1 MFEEFVQDVEDELG
15 PLNPDW
21 FEELTAK
28 AAEDNGCDGNEEDH
42 GTGAPCAQGIHSEP
56 LLGRPT
62 PDSQMFSTPK
72 IFRRQTDDNLHQVQ
86 QTSPSQTEK
95 SPWTDSSP
103 CFISDP
109 FCDLCRPQAKKG
121 HELPDTPA
129 TTMDQS
135 AKRISESLG
144 ADMNPDIS
152 WTSSLNTPSL
162 LSPTVLLCKK
172 VEQTHPASITSEKHV
187 IFVRRLFPSVLMD
200 SESKTESRQNDRSTV
215 KHDGGLGGETE
226 CPLNV
231 SFEEIRGGWKQK
243 VPAAIEDGEVRNTV
257 ENVLDGAEDVLSF
270 LFSNSNSTLRRV
282 RSRERIKRRNP
293 PTPPATSESQTDL
306 DAAAEDIHG
315 DTTVPSKTKSP
326 LRAKDCGMTQW
337 SPLSISQISD
347 SYVGQMSLK
356 ESVLLNG
363 VTVEPT
369 NVGQSMS
376 FSHDGQKTCPN
387 TKPEHILMSQES
399 SLALSLSKKPRKF
412 VYSLQKAHPT
422 RETVCDN
429 PSASTPE
436 NRKLP
441 HKSTPLSKGV
451 EHAAVSTEKK
461 SREQGGTSQTVPSQY
476 LSRDHDVDM
485 TQLCRA
491 FAEDFSQES
500 ILKRSLKSCEAAE
513 DRVCGAVSKQNKKV
527 AYEAKNCTIK
537 KELDLHNAGKGELT
551 SLPEAVDAGGKTETP
566 NLASAALSHIYST
579 SGSRTFSNG
588 GKAPEVQ
595 SHSGFKTASDKI
607 IPVPREAVTRA
618 RASLDEYVGGSAVI
632 ETRGKNDVS
641 KTLEPTERNSDCQT
655 DGIPERKNKTTPEG
669 VSSSH
674 SPYGCAFKTASNR
687 KITLSSVHIQKA
699 KEMFKDLENED
710 HVSPSRSPS
719 FLKQDLEPPCTL
731 TASQRADVTE
741 LCSLLEEAGSQFDF
755 TQAKNAKFSSES
767 QDEWDPEFL
776 ADINFDDSFSSNVE
790 KRSQVKMN
798 TADKHMSLSDHT
810 SERDKSSDGCSSSR
824 CLRDTG
830 DATKSVGFKSA
841 PMKAVHTSEE
851 NVMKARDIFS
861 DLDEKHTGG
870 AETLNTR
877 SGAVIKGREACNVPD
892 HTGSP
897 MDNYCVEFEAGGIQ
911 QALYDEAINP
921 GFGPESVQSCHGF
934 STAAGKKIRMSQ
946 SALLKAK
953 RLLGDCDFEDAGL
966 DDQSRDNEHI
976 RRCAMVTSA
985 SQETIDSLPA
995 PQTDVLGVQ
1004 NERGL
1009 LTANGK
1015 KSTGGLLE
1023 GYSCRDD
1030 RFVGTCANKL
1040 VRDSRLIGVE
1050 GFKTASGKGVAVST
1064 KALQQAK
1071 AGFKDCG
1078 DFGSELNVQPSLCD
1092 PGMRRCGFTTAGGK
1106 RVLVSEEAL
1115 MKARSLMSEVG
1126 DHDSICSGPFLSG
1139 GFPSAQTNRS
1149 KASASARSNTDA
1161 CRKREASSGENGE
1174 RALKGASSSSETG
1187 RAGQGKSCGFS
1198 TASGKRVSV
1207 SESALQKARTL
1218 LDECRFDKEQNMLER
1233 GFGFSTASAKEV
1245 FVSEEAKGVFDDSV
1259 EPDAQKSQDPSRKH
1273 LAYRPEL
1280 SSFGYGTVSGKG
1292 VPVSKEALQNAV
1304 DKFMDCSD
1312 EPLLKMP
1319 KNEAHESVK
1328 PGLPSNQHEGPGAV
1342 LQETKRAKTLFP
1354 SGSFQGESSLNDFK
1368 ALGLSGCTI
1377 TQQKYLQQEAMA
1389 CTKALLEDEDLHE
1402 LCEVTSDESPMNKD
1416 AVMKRGQGKWIL
1428 SDNHPPLKRR
1438 LLAEFDRTTDSSER
1452 RALNPAKT
1460 CPSGV
1465 MQDRRVFRH
1474 KVPLQ
1479 PNITHPNRTVPARV
1493 IDKSLSAAPE
1503 AKSRPG
1509 KPSTPRMPV
1518 FVPPFHKHSKTG
1530 AQMDRPKQETRRAAS
1545 LFVPPFKK
1553 NPAER
1558 PLNQR
1563 DCNSKTCTDASSS
1576 FPAVNDEI
1584 VPRTSEGSELQV
1596 LSGSDDKSVVMSPE
1610 SPRQSASEDVV
1621 QLARDLQDMRIRKK
1635 NRQTVRPLPGSLF
1648 LAKTPGLA
1656 RVSLLDAV
1664 GHKCPAQYT
1673 EEDLYKYGVHRHVSR
1688 ITSSNAEHF
1697 RFRCDD
1703 FFKAELFAETGSIQ
1717 LADGGWLVPDVN
1729 KTVGKEEFYRAL
1741 CDTPGV
1747 DPKLISDVW
1756 VHNHYRWI
1764 VWKRASMERAFP
1776 MEMGS
1781 LCLTPEQVLLQLK
1794 YRYDVE
1800 IDNSKRPALRKIME
1814 RDDTPAK
1821 TLVLCVCG
1829 IVSEGCGVS
1838 ERNTDPRTQSAAGVI
1853 WLTDGWYA
1861 IRGLL
1866 DTPLTAA
1873 LSKGRLPVGGKLVI
1887 HGAELVGSHEACSP
1901 LEAPDSLMLKISA
1914 NGTRHAR
1921 WDSKLGF
1928 YRDPRPFQLP
1938 LSTLYS
1944 NGGPVGCVDILVL
1957 RSYPTQWMEKTPN
1970 GTFIFRNERAE
1981 EKEVRRHEDKKHKVM
1996 EVLFAQVQE
2005 QFEKKESGK
2014 AKSSGPRRS
2023 LSRREIES
2031 LQDGEELHEA
2041 TEGDPVNTE
2050 ARLSEQQL
2058 AALANYRRSLE
2069 ERKQARLQELFR
2081 QALMDAQDGEGSCPN
2096 REVNPVWKLCVCDCG
2111 DAQSNSVYIL
2121 NIWRPSLELRSLLKE
2136 GKRYKAYHL
2145 STSEGRKRAGSAALQ
2160 LSTTKKTQ
2168 FQHTQVLPERLQ
2180 ELFTARVCVLFKALQ
2195 NPAFCSPCSEVDIVG
2210 CVISIV
2216 DQHGPSPVLYLA
2228 DEKMDFVSVRCCSTL
2243 PHLAV
2248 EDMVKPQ
2255 VMLALK
2261 NAQIRRVS
2269 APIPALYAGDL
2280 TLFSANSKDTHLQER
2295 LAYLRNFVLRQ
2306 EHFIKTAEEKLFSL
2320 LSSDGLRSMVS
2331 PKTPSWKAELRPYGR
2346 PDVTPQQPMHNSGF
2360 LTPLIK
2366 RTPQS
2371 GSTSEGK
2378 DQKSLKRKRG
2388 LEYLSRIPSPPPLN
2402 PLGALA
2408 SPRINKTFHPPRRS
2422 EPACSTAAPRS
2433 AVTPPVR
2440 DEWVNDEELAMI
2452 DTQALLDGL
2461 REKDRSTTSN

>member
-86 QTSPSQTEK
+86 QTSPSQTGSSKK

-103 CFISDP
+103 CFIRFDKEGYRKQVKYAGKNNNV
-109 FCDLCRPQAKKG
+109 FFLCK
-121 HELPDTPA
+121 
-129 TTMDQS
+129 DQS

-162 LSPTVLLCKK
+162 LSPTVLLCKY
-172 VEQTHPASITSEKHV
+172 QSMFF

-215 KHDGGLGGETE
+215 KHDETE

-412 VYSLQKAHPT
+412 VYSLQ
-422 RETVCDN
+422 
-429 PSASTPE
+429 
-436 NRKLP
+436 
-441 HKSTPLSKGV
+441 KSTPLSKGV

-976 RRCAMVTSA
+976 RRW
-985 SQETIDSLPA
+985 
-995 PQTDVLGVQ
+995 VQ

-1233 GFGFSTASAKEV
+1233 GF
-1245 FVSEEAKGVFDDSV
+1245 
-1259 EPDAQKSQDPSRKH
+1259 
-1273 LAYRPEL
+1273 
-1280 SSFGYGTVSGKG
+1280 
-1292 VPVSKEALQNAV
+1292 
-1304 DKFMDCSD
+1304 
-1312 EPLLKMP
+1312 
-1319 KNEAHESVK
+1319 
-1328 PGLPSNQHEGPGAV
+1328 
-1342 LQETKRAKTLFP
+1342 
-1354 SGSFQGESSLNDFK
+1354 
-1368 ALGLSGCTI
+1368 
-1377 TQQKYLQQEAMA
+1377 
-1389 CTKALLEDEDLHE
+1389 
-1402 LCEVTSDESPMNKD
+1402 
-1416 AVMKRGQGKWIL
+1416 
-1428 SDNHPPLKRR
+1428 
-1438 LLAEFDRTTDSSER
+1438 ER

-1460 CPSGV
+1460 CPSG
-1465 MQDRRVFRH
+1465 
-1474 KVPLQ
+1474 
-1479 PNITHPNRTVPARV
+1479 
-1493 IDKSLSAAPE
+1493 
-1503 AKSRPG
+1503 
-1509 KPSTPRMPV
+1509 
-1518 FVPPFHKHSKTG
+1518 
-1530 AQMDRPKQETRRAAS
+1530 
-1545 LFVPPFKK
+1545 
-1553 NPAER
+1553 
-1558 PLNQR
+1558 
-1563 DCNSKTCTDASSS
+1563 
-1576 FPAVNDEI
+1576 
-1584 VPRTSEGSELQV
+1584 
-1596 LSGSDDKSVVMSPE
+1596 
-1610 SPRQSASEDVV
+1610 
-1621 QLARDLQDMRIRKK
+1621 QL
-1635 NRQTVRPLPGSLF
+1635 
-1648 LAKTPGLA
+1648 
-1656 RVSLLDAV
+1656 
-1664 GHKCPAQYT
+1664 
-1673 EEDLYKYGVHRHVSR
+1673 E
-1688 ITSSNAEHF
+1688 
-1697 RFRCDD
+1697 
-1703 FFKAELFAETGSIQ
+1703 FA
-1717 LADGGWLVPDVN
+1717 
-1729 KTVGKEEFYRAL
+1729 
-1741 CDTPGV
+1741 
-1747 DPKLISDVW
+1747 
-1756 VHNHYRWI
+1756 
-1764 VWKRASMERAFP
+1764 
-1776 MEMGS
+1776 
-1781 LCLTPEQVLLQLK
+1781 
-1794 YRYDVE
+1794 
-1800 IDNSKRPALRKIME
+1800 
-1814 RDDTPAK
+1814 
-1821 TLVLCVCG
+1821 
-1829 IVSEGCGVS
+1829 
-1838 ERNTDPRTQSAAGVI
+1838 
-1853 WLTDGWYA
+1853 
-1861 IRGLL
+1861 
-1866 DTPLTAA
+1866 
-1873 LSKGRLPVGGKLVI
+1873 
-1887 HGAELVGSHEACSP
+1887 
-1901 LEAPDSLMLKISA
+1901 
-1914 NGTRHAR
+1914 
-1921 WDSKLGF
+1921 
-1928 YRDPRPFQLP
+1928 
-1938 LSTLYS
+1938 
-1944 NGGPVGCVDILVL
+1944 
-1957 RSYPTQWMEKTPN
+1957 
-1970 GTFIFRNERAE
+1970 
-1981 EKEVRRHEDKKHKVM
+1981 
-1996 EVLFAQVQE
+1996 
-2005 QFEKKESGK
+2005 
-2014 AKSSGPRRS
+2014 
-2023 LSRREIES
+2023 
-2031 LQDGEELHEA
+2031 
-2041 TEGDPVNTE
+2041 
-2050 ARLSEQQL
+2050 
-2058 AALANYRRSLE
+2058 
-2069 ERKQARLQELFR
+2069 
-2081 QALMDAQDGEGSCPN
+2081 
-2096 REVNPVWKLCVCDCG
+2096 
-2111 DAQSNSVYIL
+2111 
-2121 NIWRPSLELRSLLKE
+2121 
-2136 GKRYKAYHL
+2136 
-2145 STSEGRKRAGSAALQ
+2145 
-2160 LSTTKKTQ
+2160 
-2168 FQHTQVLPERLQ
+2168 
-2180 ELFTARVCVLFKALQ
+2180 
-2195 NPAFCSPCSEVDIVG
+2195 
-2210 CVISIV
+2210 
-2216 DQHGPSPVLYLA
+2216 
-2228 DEKMDFVSVRCCSTL
+2228 
-2243 PHLAV
+2243 
-2248 EDMVKPQ
+2248 
-2255 VMLALK
+2255 
-2261 NAQIRRVS
+2261 
-2269 APIPALYAGDL
+2269 
-2280 TLFSANSKDTHLQER
+2280 
-2295 LAYLRNFVLRQ
+2295 
-2306 EHFIKTAEEKLFSL
+2306 
-2320 LSSDGLRSMVS
+2320 
-2331 PKTPSWKAELRPYGR
+2331 
-2346 PDVTPQQPMHNSGF
+2346 
-2360 LTPLIK
+2360 
-2366 RTPQS
+2366 
-2371 GSTSEGK
+2371 
-2378 DQKSLKRKRG
+2378 
-2388 LEYLSRIPSPPPLN
+2388 
-2402 PLGALA
+2402 
-2408 SPRINKTFHPPRRS
+2408 
-2422 EPACSTAAPRS
+2422 
-2433 AVTPPVR
+2433 
-2440 DEWVNDEELAMI
+2440 
-2452 DTQALLDGL
+2452 
-2461 REKDRSTTSN
+2461 